1 MCTAVEMLPLVS
13 GKKPRISHPV
23 TQQQLGER
31 EREDDKDE
39 YEMENENEICR
50 MDRWM
55 EKNKEEEKEKGEF

>member
-1 MCTAVEMLPLVS
+1 MCSAVEMLPMVS

-39 YEMENENEICR
+39 YEMENEKNMQEGQ
-50 MDRWM
+50 MDG
-55 EKNKEEEKEKGEF
+55 KEQRGGKGEG

>member
-31 EREDDKDE
+31 EREDAKD
-39 YEMENENEICR
+39 EMENEKSMQDEQ
-50 MDRWM
+50 MDG
-55 EKNKEEEKEKGEF
+55 KEQ